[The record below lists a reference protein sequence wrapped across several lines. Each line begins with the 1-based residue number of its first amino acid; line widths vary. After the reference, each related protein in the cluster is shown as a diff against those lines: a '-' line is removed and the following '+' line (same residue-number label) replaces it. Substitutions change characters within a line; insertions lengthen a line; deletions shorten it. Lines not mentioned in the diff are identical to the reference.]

1 MKTNRMLII
10 TLMLVLTSSC
20 ASLPRRKEIERTYLN
35 KNEITI
41 DVSPI
46 SRYAIATSC
55 DQNVHIHLRYADDP
69 TVQYTIDETD
79 EALRLSDKDLKYHP
93 NRPTPRDIYE
103 WKLELPRDMKV
114 TCAGSVAQ
122 LSVDSFD
129 GSISVTAG
137 VGTMTFKDST
147 GTFDILFGG
156 GSPGLGDIRFD
167 RCEGRFKVM
176 TGGQADIEAW
186 KIVIEGESSFSTN
199 GGDVRVVLAKTPKH
213 NVTIATGTGGGL
225 LDYNGNTVVGSFK
238 FSAEKGKGRIVS
250 PYPFE
255 RQETY
260 KDDLKYIRNEN
271 DSGKKVDYVL
281 KEHVVGNSSPEIF
294 VKTIRG
300 RAVLKK

>member
-1 MKTNRMLII
+1 MKTNRTLIMA
-10 TLMLVLTSSC
+10 LLLVLTSSC
-20 ASLPRRKEIERTYLN
+20 TSLPRRKEIERTYLN

-55 DQNVHIHLRYADDP
+55 DQNVHIHLRNADDP

-93 NRPTPRDIYE
+93 SRPTPRDIYE
-103 WKLELPRDMKV
+103 WKLELPRNMKV
-114 TCAGSVAQ
+114 TCAGGVAQ

-129 GSISVTAG
+129 GSISVIAG
-137 VGTMTFKDST
+137 VGMMTFKHST
-147 GTFDILFGG
+147 GTFDIVTGA
-156 GSPGLGDIRFD
+156 GDVRFD
-167 RCEGRFKVM
+167 RCEGRFNVM

-199 GGDVRVVLAKTPKH
+199 GGDVRVVLAKTPEH

-271 DSGKKVDYVL
+271 DYGKKVDYVL
-281 KEHVVGNSSPEIF
+281 KEHVVGNSSPEISM
-294 VKTIRG
+294 KTFRG

>member
-1 MKTNRMLII
+1 MKTSRTLII
-10 TLMLVLTSSC
+10 ILMLALTSSC
-20 ASLPRRKEIERTYLN
+20 ASFPRRKEIERTYLN

-46 SRYAIATSC
+46 SRYAITTSR
-55 DQNVHIHLRYADDP
+55 DQNVHIHLRSVDDP

-103 WKLELPRDMKV
+103 WKLELPRNMKV
-114 TCAGSVAQ
+114 TCAGGVAQ

-137 VGTMTFKDST
+137 GGMMTFKDST
-147 GTFDILFGG
+147 GTFDILTA
-156 GSPGLGDIRFD
+156 LADIRFD
-167 RCEGRFKVM
+167 RCEGRFNVM

-238 FSAEKGKGRIVS
+238 FSAEKGKGRVVS

-294 VKTIRG
+294 MKTFRG

>member
-1 MKTNRMLII
+1 MKTNKTLIMA
-10 TLMLVLTSSC
+10 LALVLTSSC
-20 ASLPRRKEIERTYLN
+20 ASLPRRKEIENTYIN
-35 KNEITI
+35 KDEITI
-41 DVSPI
+41 RVSPI
-46 SRYAIATSC
+46 SRYTITASS
-55 DQNVHIHLRYADDP
+55 DQNVHIHLRNAEDP

-79 EALRLSDKDLKYHP
+79 RTLRLSDKDLNYRP
-93 NRPTPRDIYE
+93 NRPTPHDIYE
-103 WKLELPRDMKV
+103 WKLELPKKLKV
-114 TCAGSVAQ
+114 KCEGGIAK
-122 LSVDSFD
+122 LNVDSFD

-137 VGTMTFKDST
+137 VGMMTFKHST
-147 GTFDILFGG
+147 GTFDILT
-156 GSPGLGDIRFD
+156 GLGDIRFD

-186 KIVIEGESSFSTN
+186 KIVIEDESSFSTN

-225 LDYNGNTVVGSFK
+225 LDYNGNTLVGSFK

-250 PYPFE
+250 PYPFQ

-271 DSGKKVDYVL
+271 DFGKKVDYVL

-294 VKTIRG
+294 MKTIRG

>member
-1 MKTNRMLII
+1 MQRNRILVM
-10 TLMLVLTSSC
+10 TLALVLTSSC
-20 ASLPRRKEIERTYLN
+20 ASLPRQKEIQSTYTS
-35 KNEITI
+35 KDEISI
-41 DVSPI
+41 ALSPI
-46 SRYAIATSC
+46 SRYTITASS
-55 DQNVHIHLRYADDP
+55 DQNVHVHLWNAEDP
-69 TVQYTIDETD
+69 NVQYAIEETD
-79 EALRLSDKDLKYHP
+79 RALHLSDKDLKYHP

-103 WKLELPRDMKV
+103 WKLELPRNMKV
-114 TCAGSVAQ
+114 TCAGGVAQ

-137 VGTMTFKDST
+137 VGMMTFKHST
-147 GTFDILFGG
+147 GTFDIVT
-156 GSPGLGDIRFD
+156 GLGDIRFD
-167 RCEGRFKVM
+167 RCEGRFRVM

-271 DSGKKVDYVL
+271 DFGKKVDYVL

-294 VKTIRG
+294 MKTFRG